1 MNVFVMNLVLLFSF
15 SVERFAEYPA
25 LYLYNEKSRF
35 SNLAGHLEKKR
46 NVDRQKVISM
56 ALSGL

>member
-1 MNVFVMNLVLLFSF
+1 MNLVLLFSF

-46 NVDRQKVISM
+46 NVDKQKVISM

>member
-1 MNVFVMNLVLLFSF
+1 MNLVLLFSF

-35 SNLAGHLEKKR
+35 SNLTGHLEKKR
-46 NVDRQKVISM
+46 NVDKQKVILM